1 MIIDSTCSFWY
12 MSRKC
17 QATRLSKRNRVAGSS
32 RCQVQVH
39 ALAPWDKIFALI
51 LENLPPPSLN
61 ILHPVPPP
69 HPLPPHYLSPPPP
82 STSASSGTTL
92 VPTMPLINSPTLI
105 RSFALIH
112 LTTAYYLLTAPAR
125 IVNHSFVAI
134 LGVSMGLVR
143 CPFPK

>member
-1 MIIDSTCSFWY
+1 MSMIIALVVSDNSHKNAKPRAYASAAA
-12 MSRKC
+12 SRNPPAVKFM
-17 QATRLSKRNRVAGSS
+17 
-32 RCQVQVH
+32 
-39 ALAPWDKIFALI
+39 PWHPGTKYSLI
-51 LENLPPPSLN
+51 LKNRPHSTSSTPFHLPRL
-61 ILHPVPPP
+61 L
-69 HPLPPHYLSPPPP
+69 LPQYLSPPPP
-82 STSASSGTTL
+82 STSASSGTTPA
-92 VPTMPLINSPTLI
+92 PTMPLINSPTLI